1 MIRLSII
8 LMLTVCVSMTTNIFT
23 ANGQESIF
31 PGDNA
36 AIRGEIVDVTPEQNP
51 IEGATVT
58 IVNSS
63 GKIYKVTT
71 DEMGAYEQKGLPAG
85 RYSISV
91 DKKGY
96 GPRVGKSKV
105 VAAGGEAF
113 DRIKMRK
120 KDTIYTFYLSRFFSI
135 ELIVGLIIGFAG
147 GFLAALILNALQ
159 SRVRH

>member
-1 MIRLSII
+1 
-8 LMLTVCVSMTTNIFT
+8 MTTNIFT
-23 ANGQESIF
+23 ANGQEFIS
-31 PGDNA
+31 PRDTA
-36 AIRGEIVDVTPEQNP
+36 TLRGEIVDVTPEQNP

-58 IVNSS
+58 IVSS
-63 GKIYKVTT
+63 STGKTYKVTT
-71 DEMGAYEQKGLPAG
+71 DEKGAYKQKGLPAG

-91 DKKGY
+91 HKKGY
-96 GPRVGKSKV
+96 GPRVGRSKV

-120 KDTIYTFYLSRFFSI
+120 NDTILSFFLNRILSLQ
-135 ELIVGLIIGFAG
+135 LIVGLIIGFAG